1 MYFKA
6 SLGSDIVQTFKFM
19 NYVKKPTA
27 YTVRIEP
34 LGGTAN
40 VAAGGKGAKQVA
52 GDFSV
57 ANQTINAPA
66 SDRKEGV
73 EVQVNV
79 RFEPS
84 SQNESRAVM
93 YITSPEGGNYQSY
106 LIGTAMNPQPK
117 GPFKVRSNRR

>member
-1 MYFKA
+1 
-6 SLGSDIVQTFKFM
+6 M

-34 LGGTAN
+34 LGGAPSI
-40 VAAGGKGAKQVA
+40 APGGKGAKQLV

-84 SQNESRAVM
+84 S
-93 YITSPEGGNYQSY
+93 
-106 LIGTAMNPQPK
+106 
-117 GPFKVRSNRR
+117 